1 MASASPPGTPSVA
14 SSGPCSPWTT
24 RDAAI
29 ARRLGKR
36 VHWSYT
42 QAHVREYEANV
53 EEEEGKAAA
62 WAEIKRR
69 KSEAQHELRAARMAR
84 VSRCDQ

>member
-1 MASASPPGTPSVA
+1 M
-14 SSGPCSPWTT
+14 
-24 RDAAI
+24 
-29 ARRLGKR
+29 
-36 VHWSYT
+36 HWSYT